1 MNHKVELSIR
11 QLICVEQALEGR
23 IEECEKR
30 IAKCN
35 ELGMSLTAQWE
46 ERLNVAKSVLDIVKD
61 S

>member
-1 MNHKVELSIR
+1 MSYKVELNLR
-11 QLICVEQALEGR
+11 ELICVEQALEGR

-35 ELGMSLTAQWE
+35 ELGMSLTDMWE
-46 ERLNVAKSVLDIVKD
+46 ERLNAAKSVLDIVKN

>member
-1 MNHKVELSIR
+1 MSYKVELNLR
-11 QLICVEQALEGR
+11 ELICVEQAIEDR
-23 IEECEKR
+23 IERCETR